1 MFTKAIVKRPC
12 KNLVNGLTTANL
24 GKPDYDLALKQHQ
37 GYIEALIE
45 CGLEVTILEADED
58 YPDSVFVEDTAILTP
73 RCAIITNPGAPS
85 RRGEI
90 IEISKVLKNIYQ
102 NVETI
107 TEPGTLE
114 AGDVM
119 MVGNH
124 FYIGIS
130 KRTNQAGANQL
141 INILEK
147 YDLTGSTITL
157 ENVLHLKS
165 GVSYLDNNN
174 LLSIKNFINEPEFQ
188 KYNIILVDEDES
200 YAANSLWINDNVLV
214 PEGFPKTKENINNAG
229 YTAIE
234 IDVTEFRKLDG
245 GLSCLSLRVYN
256 QL

>member
-37 GYIEALIE
+37 RYIEALIE

-58 YPDSVFVEDTAILTP
+58 YPDSVFVEDTAVLTP